1 MAVVHLI
8 SPATIKEES
17 WVQQNVD
24 SAIIASIIPDV
35 ELMKL
40 EPIIGVTLYNE
51 LLDQVEN
58 NTLTVAN
65 IALLTYITPMLLKYN
80 LESLAF
86 AICNKMTATG
96 VTSNDNEN
104 GSTLSR
110 NAMFRTMNE
119 FQKQAE
125 FYKGRLMDYMVDN
138 SIQIYEKK
146 RQQTAIYFSGK
157 SNNRP
162 LFRAYARDEN
172 GKIKTGK

>member
-1 MAVVHLI
+1 MAVHLI
-8 SPATIKEES
+8 APATIKQDS

-24 SAIIASIIPDV
+24 SSIIASIIPDI

-40 EPIIGVTLYNE
+40 EPIIGVDLYAE
-51 LLDQVEN
+51 LLNQVEN
-58 NTLTVAN
+58 STLTAINVT
-65 IALLTYITPMLLKYN
+65 LLSYITPMLLKYN

-104 GSTLSR
+104 GATLTR

-125 FYKGRLMDYMVDN
+125 FYKVRLLKFMCDN
-138 SIQIYEKK
+138 NFTIYESKK
-146 RQQTAIYFSGK
+146 ARTSIHFSGK
-157 SNNRP
+157 NN
-162 LFRAYARDEN
+162 N
-172 GKIKTGK
+172 QKKTSK